1 MHIFIK
7 RISSIPRIH
16 YQKLIPLQIFKSYT
30 HGFCDFRCIGAL
42 ELNPDTAAIM
52 LKEQIQLQIGD
63 FHDAGVQMERE
74 NYDTLIII
82 ADMSVIIA
90 QSKK

>member
-1 MHIFIK
+1 
-7 RISSIPRIH
+7 
-16 YQKLIPLQIFKSYT
+16 
-30 HGFCDFRCIGAL
+30 
-42 ELNPDTAAIM
+42 M